1 MRATLLGGKPRI
13 DNKPYCASLSL
24 SKPLENILGVKAVN
38 AVNAYIASTT
48 NKKDITRR
56 CYLLM
61 VLMIMILPN
70 VAKAQWGF
78 DVSSVEAYIND
89 HKKQRSLL
97 LARSTLEYSNQLLHD
112 YSQKETGEYKT
123 LNVELDKYT
132 RAFDVIDVMYQSLRT
147 VLNVKSTYENVSE
160 RISDY
165 KRLLEDFNRK
175 VVKRKHI
182 ALADTMLLSIN
193 ARAIKQ
199 IAADG
204 ELLYKSVN
212 DLVLYA
218 TGAAAC
224 STSDLIMVLEA
235 VNNSLDNIERH
246 LNRAYIET
254 WRYVQVRMGYW
265 KEKVYRTKT
274 KAEILDDAFGRWRK
288 AGKLGKGE

>member
-1 MRATLLGGKPRI
+1 MRTTLMIVMLLTLLP
-13 DNKPYCASLSL
+13 
-24 SKPLENILGVKAVN
+24 N
-38 AVNAYIASTT
+38 AA
-48 NKKDITRR
+48 R
-56 CYLLM
+56 
-61 VLMIMILPN
+61 
-70 VAKAQWGF
+70 AQWGF

-175 VVKRKHI
+175 VVKRK
-182 ALADTMLLSIN
+182 
-193 ARAIKQ
+193 AIKQ

-204 ELLYKSVN
+204 EQLYKSVN